1 MKPDKPKNRSAD
13 KNAPPENVFSVMLM
27 NIHLRTCQAY
37 YHGKT
42 ESIEGNRAME
52 KILIVDD
59 SFLQA
64 TQLEAIL
71 NDEYEVAIA
80 QTAEDGLNRA
90 INEDFSLI
98 LLDVVMPVMDGFTL
112 LKKIQ
117 EERATQS
124 VPVILITS
132 LSGVSDEQRGL
143 ILGAVDYITKPFD
156 SLIVKARVNTH
167 IKLYRYRRQVEQLS
181 MTDQLTGIANRRKY
195 EQYSATKWGEA
206 IRLHVPLSICMFD
219 IDHFKKYNDTF
230 GHPAGDKVISAI
242 AQTAASHLQRST
254 DFLARYGGEE
264 FVALSL
270 GASSDKIFQ
279 HLKKIRQAVED
290 LHIPHDPATAQ
301 WVTVS
306 IGGVTVTPKMKDS
319 YDFYLKV
326 ADTMLYDAKK
336 NGRNQVFWAD
346 ENLNQLQEKDGL
358 I

>member
-1 MKPDKPKNRSAD
+1 
-13 KNAPPENVFSVMLM
+13 
-27 NIHLRTCQAY
+27 
-37 YHGKT
+37 
-42 ESIEGNRAME
+42 ME
-52 KILIVDD
+52 KVLIVDD
-59 SFLQA
+59 SIVQA
-64 TQLEAIL
+64 AQLKAIL
-71 NDEYEVAIA
+71 EDEYDVTIA
-80 QTAEDGLNRA
+80 QRAEEGLRWASDEN
-90 INEDFSLI
+90 FSLI
-98 LLDVVMPVMDGFTL
+98 LLDVVMPGMDGFTL
-112 LKKIQ
+112 LKKLQ
-117 EERATQS
+117 EEIITKNI
-124 VPVILITS
+124 PVILITS
-132 LSGVSDEQRGL
+132 LSSVADEQRGL
-143 ILGAVDYITKPFD
+143 VLGAVDYITKPFEP
-156 SLIVKARVNTH
+156 LIVKARINTH
-167 IKLYRYRRQVEQLS
+167 IKLYHYRRQIEQQS
-181 MTDQLTGIANRRKY
+181 MTDQLTGIANRRRY
-195 EQYSATKWGEA
+195 EQYSAAKWSEA
-206 IRLHVPLSICMFD
+206 VRLHIPISICMFD
-219 IDHFKKYNDTF
+219 IDRFKVYNDTF
-230 GHPAGDKVISAI
+230 GHPAGDKVIAAV
-242 AQTAASHLQRST
+242 AQTAASNLQRST